1 MLTLAVTCLG
11 TCTVKEPR
19 FRVLQAFR
27 EEQRLLRIKQEI
39 LSNSLFVKKAQCIN
53 IHYVEKYPFSS
64 IFCLKKNQEKVS
76 RKSK

>member
-39 LSNSLFVKKAQCIN
+39 LSNSLFVKKPNASIYTMLKN
-53 IHYVEKYPFSS
+53 IHFHQYSV
-64 IFCLKKNQEKVS
+64 
-76 RKSK
+76 